1 MRGRLTSA
9 HLSLGCLCFGDCL
22 FPNSPTLHPCVRHLS
37 RPHLEGVGL
46 TLLLRVAPW
55 PGPPGQVSATS
66 FTPSPSLCGTAC
78 PQGTLPRAASEGMLP
93 RPELAGHHLERW
105 RGGRAARDQRRPSD
119 SVLLGHAHHGGTG
132 SLVALGRGAFSPS
145 LPGVSVVTDLA
156 GVASRTT
163 LLRSRS
169 LSHLVIPLVPLG
181 QMSGAGALGDTC
193 RDKYGVI
200 QAVTHCVCGIPR
212 PCRRTCR
219 RCLVPWPWPR
229 SNSPTCSLQSCS
241 AGPVAWPS
249 ITWAITGGPGTGVC
263 QAGPLLPSS
272 RLWIL
277 SCSFLSQDL

>member
-1 MRGRLTSA
+1 MLLLKECFRD
-9 HLSLGCLCFGDCL
+9 LSWLATVWNVGG
-22 FPNSPTLHPCVRHLS
+22 
-37 RPHLEGVGL
+37 EVGL
-46 TLLLRVAPW
+46 LVTSVVPQTPFFWAMHITEVPACWW
-55 PGPPGQVSATS
+55 P
-66 FTPSPSLCGTAC
+66 
-78 PQGTLPRAASEGMLP
+78 
-93 RPELAGHHLERW
+93 
-105 RGGRAARDQRRPSD
+105 
-119 SVLLGHAHHGGTG
+119 SV
-132 SLVALGRGAFSPS
+132 VVPFSPS
-145 LPGVSVVTDLA
+145 LPGVSVVTGLA
-156 GVASRTT
+156 GVASRKT
-163 LLRSRS
+163 LLLSRS

-181 QMSGAGALGDTC
+181 QMSGAGAAGDTC

-241 AGPVAWPS
+241 AGRVAWPS

-277 SCSFLSQDL
+277 SCSFLSGDL